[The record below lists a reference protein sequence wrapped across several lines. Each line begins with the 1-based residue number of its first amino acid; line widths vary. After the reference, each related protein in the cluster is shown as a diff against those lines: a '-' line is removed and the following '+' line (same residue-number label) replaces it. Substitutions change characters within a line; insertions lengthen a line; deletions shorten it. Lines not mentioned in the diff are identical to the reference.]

1 MIKDFSD
8 IKRYYAR
15 TSQTCGVNGDET
27 LTGVMTLG
35 IFLNF
40 NYGSFRSN
48 NVTSLYRINYS
59 VEKVLLTKLMNL
71 ILITTLKNL
80 E

>member
-1 MIKDFSD
+1 MHILEHWMIKDFSD

-35 IFLNF
+35 IFL
-40 NYGSFRSN
+40 
-48 NVTSLYRINYS
+48 T
-59 VEKVLLTKLMNL
+59 
-71 ILITTLKNL
+71 LITDHSDLTMLPAYTEL
-80 E
+80 IIV